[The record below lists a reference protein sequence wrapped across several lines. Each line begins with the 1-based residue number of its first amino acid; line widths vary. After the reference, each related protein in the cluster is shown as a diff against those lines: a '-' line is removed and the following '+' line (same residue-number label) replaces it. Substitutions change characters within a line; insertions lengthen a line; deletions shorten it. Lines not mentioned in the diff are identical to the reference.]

1 MLYSRSLYP
10 PHEQASTLQRPEKSR
25 VPIINPFSV
34 IDLRL
39 YMSYYRCRSRRERE
53 RHSDARQNTGRCTPA
68 PRFASRRC
76 TDNGVEINF
85 RGFRSPLFLLGLFPL
100 SGTHQTIATTDHQQ
114 QSSRATMVSG
124 KKTMYILGSNHQ
136 LQCNTKYDGKAGL
149 EDNPWFNKDYGICV
163 RGWWGMW
170 LTFYKGVDIHLW
182 KTNVNLLNGHHHSS
196 HVLYSSNR
204 VMGSLLAIGSSI
216 SYSIWLIIQFEQTN
230 MLKTYPC
237 PYSVTVITSTMG
249 AVQALVFGLCTERH
263 WGDWKLGWNVRLL
276 TVAYSGMLAS
286 GLMFTFVT
294 RCMQMRG
301 PLFVYAFNPLLLD
314 LVAIAGSLV
323 LNESLHLGS
332 VLGAILIIFGLY
344 AVLWGKGKEVKKVA
358 QLCQIREP
366 SIRTSD
372 GAIDGE
378 SEHSSF
384 DVDDSDSKHSS
395 VRSANGELRR
405 VEVVVT

>member
-1 MLYSRSLYP
+1 MLS
-10 PHEQASTLQRPEKSR
+10 
-25 VPIINPFSV
+25 
-34 IDLRL
+34 
-39 YMSYYRCRSRRERE
+39 
-53 RHSDARQNTGRCTPA
+53 
-68 PRFASRRC
+68 
-76 TDNGVEINF
+76 
-85 RGFRSPLFLLGLFPL
+85 
-100 SGTHQTIATTDHQQ
+100 
-114 QSSRATMVSG
+114 
-124 KKTMYILGSNHQ
+124 
-136 LQCNTKYDGKAGL
+136 
-149 EDNPWFNKDYGICV
+149 
-163 RGWWGMW
+163 
-170 LTFYKGVDIHLW
+170 
-182 KTNVNLLNGHHHSS
+182 VNLLNGHHHSS

-204 VMGSLLAIGSSI
+204 VMGSLLAISSCI
-216 SYSIWLIIQFEQTN
+216 SYSIWLIIQTN

-263 WGDWKLGWNVRLL
+263 W
-276 TVAYSGMLAS
+276 
-286 GLMFTFVT
+286 
-294 RCMQMRG
+294 G

-358 QLCQIREP
+358 QLCPIREP

-384 DVDDSDSKHSS
+384 EVDDSDSKHSS